1 MVEEVRFRTCFVCNH
16 DIHPN
21 QLINNAGKWFCIPC
35 FHGSNNKKTKDC
47 TSCTNFYTLPRKTR
61 VIEDTIITNTTTK
74 CHEIKQI
81 YDSQTSPISDLVI
94 EHMITYGSN
103 SLHDLLQFR
112 LVSKQW
118 MRCAQSETLWGAF
131 RMEIISEMPNK
142 TMTKNEK
149 FITEF
154 AKTPG
159 IKTYALY
166 MFGNLLKKSKIVST
180 RLTALKR
187 MKTQTMLPLLTV
199 DEMVERTLFFQNKKL
214 ENLALRKAILK
225 DKQYKIGCQD
235 STSPTIER
243 KRTLESKTMP
253 LYVDDQRLSYE
264 MNMYSSSDEEMIIT
278 HVQK

>member
-1 MVEEVRFRTCFVCNH
+1 
-16 DIHPN
+16 
-21 QLINNAGKWFCIPC
+21 
-35 FHGSNNKKTKDC
+35 
-47 TSCTNFYTLPRKTR
+47 
-61 VIEDTIITNTTTK
+61 
-74 CHEIKQI
+74 
-81 YDSQTSPISDLVI
+81 
-94 EHMITYGSN
+94 
-103 SLHDLLQFR
+103 
-112 LVSKQW
+112 
-118 MRCAQSETLWGAF
+118 
-131 RMEIISEMPNK
+131 
-142 TMTKNEK
+142 MTKNEK